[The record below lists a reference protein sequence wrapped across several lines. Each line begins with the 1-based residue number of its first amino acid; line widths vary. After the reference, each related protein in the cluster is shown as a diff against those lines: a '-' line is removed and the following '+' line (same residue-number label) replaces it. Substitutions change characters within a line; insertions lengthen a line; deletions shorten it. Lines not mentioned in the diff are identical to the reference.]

1 MCQSMMLKDNG
12 KYCSVFP
19 LFKYILEFEN
29 LGRIVFQKQ
38 KKNLEQ
44 KTNKWGFLLSVYE
57 HMCPLTYVQVQ
68 HLNQISGKMECV
80 GGSYTAQ

>member
-38 KKNLEQ
+38 KK
-44 KTNKWGFLLSVYE
+44 KVASSSSVAE
-57 HMCPLTYVQVQ
+57 SGVLVKLNDALT
-68 HLNQISGKMECV
+68 
-80 GGSYTAQ
+80 